1 MGGVLL
7 IVCILSF
14 GFGVLSTIG
23 IFFGSTASFLIT
35 LAACTVVS
43 IPASLVNKRIYR
55 TVFSLL
61 PFLTLL
67 YQAQI
72 PTTIVCALACCGFA
86 TFMAIGNF
94 VIPYYK
100 CKRIFISLM
109 AVMLLISLVTD
120 LVIIIT
126 PHAKEYLN
134 LQGVC
139 IFLLCMLFSGVLTLR
154 SVRAGEAS
162 LGFKWNIFN
171 FSSVAA
177 TVAVLASAAI
187 CLYLALSFLM
197 SFIKPL
203 EERDIPE
210 YRSNPEL
217 YESNN
222 YYTPLSGAPMTD
234 GRGQSFD
241 DYDRFDQHMGFEEE
255 KKNNTLL
262 LVVCSIITAAGIA
275 MLIVVKRNKRPQDA
289 DDMQFDK
296 EMHSR
301 PDYTNRQKVRMYFRT
316 YMASRGIEFTKG
328 TTSEDVAKDDVR
340 KEASQLREI
349 YIKARYSVDSEISN
363 ADVQNAENCL
373 NKCLEDSEKNS

>member
-1 MGGVLL
+1 MGSVLL
-7 IVCILSF
+7 IICILSF
-14 GFGVLSTIG
+14 AFGVLSTVG
-23 IFFGSTASFLIT
+23 IFFGSTAPFLIT
-35 LAACTVVS
+35 LAACTFIC
-43 IPASLVNKRIYR
+43 IPVSLVKKRLYR
-55 TVFSLL
+55 TVLSLL

-67 YQAQI
+67 YPAQI

-86 TFMAIGNF
+86 TFMAIENF

-210 YRSNPEL
+210 YRSKPEQ
-217 YESNN
+217 YVSNN

-234 GRGQSFD
+234 GGAQSVD
-241 DYDRFDQHMGFEEE
+241 DFDRFDTHMGFKEEE
-255 KKNNTLL
+255 NNNLL
-262 LVVCSIITAAGIA
+262 LIVCSVITAAGIA
-275 MLIVVKRNKRPQDA
+275 ALVLVKRSKKPQDA

-349 YIKARYSVDSEISN
+349 YIKARYSVDSEISDT
-363 ADVQNAENCL
+363 DVQNAENCL
-373 NKCLEDSEKNS
+373 KKCLEDSEINS

>member
-7 IVCILSF
+7 IICILSF
-14 GFGVLSTIG
+14 AFGVLSTIG
-23 IFFGSTASFLIT
+23 IFFGSTAPFLIT
-35 LAACTVVS
+35 LAACTFIC
-43 IPASLVNKRIYR
+43 IPVSLVKKRLYR
-55 TVFSLL
+55 TIISLL

-67 YQAQI
+67 YPAQI
-72 PTTIVCALACCGFA
+72 PTTIACALACCGFVVY
-86 TFMAIGNF
+86 MAIGNF

-126 PHAKEYLN
+126 PQAKEYLN

-139 IFLLCMLFSGVLTLR
+139 VFLLCLLFSGVLTLR

-162 LGFKWNIFN
+162 FGFKWNIFN

-210 YRSNPEL
+210 YRSNPEQ
-217 YESNN
+217 YVSNN
-222 YYTPLSGAPMTD
+222 YYTPLQGSPMGDGGA
-234 GRGQSFD
+234 QSVD
-241 DYDRFDQHMGFEEE
+241 DFDRFDTHMGFKEEE
-255 KKNNTLL
+255 NNNLL
-262 LVVCSIITAAGIA
+262 LIVCSVITAAGIA
-275 MLIVVKRNKRPQDA
+275 ALVLVKRSKKPQDA

-373 NKCLEDSEKNS
+373 KKCLEDSEKNS